1 MPDVC
6 SPWNPLCALKEGAHA
21 ALGSAAQNVVDYW
34 VEALNESLGNVMITL
49 GSFWTK
55 GTVGMD
61 VGKGS
66 PIEFMQQHMQFVAT
80 AVLVASM
87 MACGIQMI
95 VTRNNDELQR
105 LGRGVITTIIVSG
118 AGTTAITLGVA
129 AADVFSTWLMDEA
142 TQGQSA
148 NFGSVILSTASIPS
162 GGLFVVLV
170 MGGAALIANIVQIGL
185 LYLRA
190 ALLILVIAIFPV
202 VAAASASK
210 IGETWWRKLT
220 GFVIAVILYKPV
232 ATIIYALGVRVL
244 SSAAGKED
252 VADALTAYILGG
264 IFLVAAA
271 LALPP
276 LISFIMPVTAAIG
289 GGGVGVAAAGVGA
302 IASGAVNVRGNISG
316 SRAEGSGAAGG
327 AQSSDLAKGAGSSA
341 GAAKAGQAASGAAGA
356 GTAASGAAAGATGGV
371 SLIAQKAAEVAGK
384 VKDEVSSSIEDE
396 TQATGA
402 KA

>member
-118 AGTTAITLGVA
+118 AGTTAITVGVA

-170 MGGAALIANIVQIGL
+170 MGGASLIANIVQIGL

>member
-55 GTVGMD
+55 GTVGLD
-61 VGKGS
+61 VGNGS
-66 PIEFMQQHMQFVAT
+66 PIEFMQQHMQFVVT
-80 AVLVASM
+80 TVLVASM
-87 MACGIQMI
+87 MACGIQML
-95 VTRNNDELQR
+95 VTRSNDELQR
-105 LGRGVITTIIVSG
+105 LGRGVITTLIVSG
-118 AGTTAITLGVA
+118 AGTTAITVGVA
-129 AADVFSTWLMDEA
+129 AADAFSTWLMDAA
-142 TQGQSA
+142 TEGQSA
-148 NFGSVILSTASIPS
+148 SFGSVIMSTANIPS

-210 IGETWWRKLT
+210 MGENWWRKLT

-252 VADALTAYILGG
+252 IADALTAYILGG

-276 LISFIMPVTAAIG
+276 LISFIMPVTAASG
-289 GGGVGVAAAGVGA
+289 GGGLGFAAAGAGA
-302 IASGAVNVRGNISG
+302 VASGAVNVRGNVGG
-316 SRAEGSGAAGG
+316 SRAEGAGAAGG
-327 AQSSDLAKGAGSSA
+327 ASSDLAKGAGSSA

-371 SLIAQKAAEVAGK
+371 SLVAQKAAEVAGK
-384 VKDEVSSSIEDE
+384 VKAEVSSSIEEE

>member
-34 VEALNESLGNVMITL
+34 VEALNESLGKAMITL

-66 PIEFMQQHMQFVAT
+66 PIEFMQQHMQFVIM

-105 LGRGVITTIIVSG
+105 LGRGIITTIIVSG
-118 AGTTAITLGVA
+118 AGTTGVTLCVGMS
-129 AADVFSTWLMDEA
+129 DVFSTWLMDEA

-148 NFGSVILSTASIPS
+148 NFGSIILSTASIPS

-210 IGETWWRKLT
+210 IGEAWWRKLT

-252 VADALTAYILGG
+252 IADALTAYILGG

-289 GGGVGVAAAGVGA
+289 GGGAGFAAAGAGA
-302 IASGAVNVRGNISG
+302 VASGAVNVRGNISG

-384 VKDEVSSSIEDE
+384 VKGEVSSSIEDE

>member
-55 GTVGMD
+55 GTVGLD
-61 VGKGS
+61 VGNGS
-66 PIEFMQQHMQFVAT
+66 PIEFMQQHMQFVVT
-80 AVLVASM
+80 TVLVASM
-87 MACGIQMI
+87 MACGIQML
-95 VTRNNDELQR
+95 VTRSNDELQR
-105 LGRGVITTIIVSG
+105 LGRGVITTLIVSG
-118 AGTTAITLGVA
+118 AGTTAITVGVA
-129 AADVFSTWLMDEA
+129 AADAFSTWLMDAA
-142 TQGQSA
+142 TEGQSA
-148 NFGSVILSTASIPS
+148 SFGSVIMSTANIPS

-210 IGETWWRKLT
+210 MGENWWRKLT

-252 VADALTAYILGG
+252 IADALTAYILGG

-289 GGGVGVAAAGVGA
+289 GGGLGFAAAGAGA
-302 IASGAVNVRGNISG
+302 VASGAVNVRGNVGG
-316 SRAEGSGAAGG
+316 SRAEGAGAAGG
-327 AQSSDLAKGAGSSA
+327 ASSDLAKGAGSSA

-371 SLIAQKAAEVAGK
+371 SLVAQKAAEVAGK
-384 VKDEVSSSIEDE
+384 VKAEVSSSIEEE

>member
-61 VGKGS
+61 LGKGS
-66 PIEFMQQHMQFVAT
+66 PIEFMQQHMQFVVVT
-80 AVLVASM
+80 VLVASM
-87 MACGIQMI
+87 MACGIQII
-95 VTRNNDELQR
+95 VTRNNDALHR
-105 LGRGVITTIIVSG
+105 LGRGLITTIIVSG
-118 AGTTAITLGVA
+118 AGPTAVTIAVA
-129 AADVFSTWLMDEA
+129 TADVFSTWLMDAA

-148 NFGSVILSTASIPS
+148 NFGSVIMSTATIPS
-162 GGLFVVLV
+162 GGLFVVLI
-170 MGGAALIANIVQIGL
+170 MGGAALIANVIQIGL

-210 IGETWWRKLT
+210 MGENWWRKLA
-220 GFVIAVILYKPV
+220 GFVVAVILYKPV

-289 GGGVGVAAAGVGA
+289 SGGLGFAAASAGTV
-302 IASGAVNVRGNISG
+302 ASGAINVRGNVSG
-316 SRAEGSGAAGG
+316 SRAEGAGAAGG
-327 AQSSDLAKGAGSSA
+327 SSSDLAKGAGSSA
-341 GAAKAGQAASGAAGA
+341 GAAKAGQAASSSAGA
-356 GTAASGAAAGATGGV
+356 GAAASGAAAGATGGV
-371 SLIAQKAAEVAGK
+371 SLIAQKAAEVAKK
-384 VKDEVSSSIEDE
+384 VKDDVSTSIEDE

-402 KA
+402 KV

>member
-55 GTVGMD
+55 GTVSMD

-66 PIEFMQQHMQFVAT
+66 PIEFMQQHMQFVVT
-80 AVLVASM
+80 TVFVASM
-87 MACGIQMI
+87 MACGIQML

-129 AADVFSTWLMDEA
+129 AADAFSTWLMDAA

-148 NFGSVILSTASIPS
+148 SFGSVILSTASIPS

-202 VAAASASK
+202 VAATSASK
-210 IGETWWRKLT
+210 MGETWWRKLT

-244 SSAAGKED
+244 SSTTGKED

-276 LISFIMPVTAAIG
+276 LVSFIMPVTAAIG
-289 GGGVGVAAAGVGA
+289 GGGFGFAAAGAGA
-302 IASGAVNVRGNISG
+302 VASGAVNVRGNVSG

-327 AQSSDLAKGAGSSA
+327 ASSDLAKGAGSSA

-384 VKDEVSSSIEDE
+384 VKGEVSSSIEEE

>member
-66 PIEFMQQHMQFVAT
+66 PIEFMQQHMQFVVT
-80 AVLVASM
+80 TVLVASM
-87 MACGIQMI
+87 MACGIQII

-105 LGRGVITTIIVSG
+105 LGRGVIATIIVSG
-118 AGTTAITLGVA
+118 AGTTGVTLCVA
-129 AADVFSTWLMDEA
+129 AADAFSTWLMDEA

-202 VAAASASK
+202 VAATSASK
-210 IGETWWRKLT
+210 MGEAWWRKLT

-244 SSAAGKED
+244 SSATGKED

-276 LISFIMPVTAAIG
+276 LVSFIMPVTAAIG
-289 GGGVGVAAAGVGA
+289 GGGLGFAAAGAGA
-302 IASGAVNVRGNISG
+302 VASGAVNVRGNISG
-316 SRAEGSGAAGG
+316 SRAEGSGASGG
-327 AQSSDLAKGAGSSA
+327 ASSDLAKGAGSSA

-384 VKDEVSSSIEDE
+384 VKGEVSSSIEEE

>member
-61 VGKGS
+61 VGNGS
-66 PIEFMQQHMQFVAT
+66 PIEFMQQHMQFVVT
-80 AVLVASM
+80 TVLVASM
-87 MACGIQMI
+87 MACGIQML
-95 VTRNNDELQR
+95 VTRSNDELQR
-105 LGRGVITTIIVSG
+105 LGRGVITTVIVSG
-118 AGTTAITLGVA
+118 AGTIAITVGVA
-129 AADVFSTWLMDEA
+129 AADAFSTWLMDAA
-142 TQGQSA
+142 TEGQSA
-148 NFGSVILSTASIPS
+148 SFGSVIMSTANIPS

-210 IGETWWRKLT
+210 MGENWWRKLT

-252 VADALTAYILGG
+252 IADALTAYILGG

-289 GGGVGVAAAGVGA
+289 GGGLGFAAAGAGA
-302 IASGAVNVRGNISG
+302 VASGAVNVRGNVGG
-316 SRAEGSGAAGG
+316 SRAEGAGAAGG
-327 AQSSDLAKGAGSSA
+327 ASSDLAKGAGSSA

-371 SLIAQKAAEVAGK
+371 SLVAQKAAEVAGK
-384 VKDEVSSSIEDE
+384 VKAEVSSSIEEE

>member
-6 SPWNPLCALKEGAHA
+6 SPWNPLCTLKEGAHA
-21 ALGSAAQNVVDYW
+21 ALDSAAQNVVDYW
-34 VEALNESLGNVMITL
+34 VDALNESLGNVMIKL

-61 VGKGS
+61 VGEGS
-66 PIEFMQQHMQFVAT
+66 PIEFMQQHMQFVVT

-87 MACGIQMI
+87 MACGIQII

-118 AGTTAITLGVA
+118 AGTTGVTLCVGM
-129 AADVFSTWLMDEA
+129 ADAFSTWLMDEA

-210 IGETWWRKLT
+210 MGEAWWRKLT

-232 ATIIYALGVRVL
+232 ATIIYALGVCVL

-289 GGGVGVAAAGVGA
+289 GGGVGAAAAGVGA
-302 IASGAVNVRGNISG
+302 VASGAVNVRGNISG

>member
-61 VGKGS
+61 VGNGS
-66 PIEFMQQHMQFVAT
+66 PIEFMQQHMQFVVT
-80 AVLVASM
+80 TVLVASM
-87 MACGIQMI
+87 MACGIQML
-95 VTRNNDELQR
+95 VTRSNDELQR
-105 LGRGVITTIIVSG
+105 LGRGVITTLIVSG
-118 AGTTAITLGVA
+118 AGTTAITVGVA
-129 AADVFSTWLMDEA
+129 AADAFSTWLMDAA
-142 TQGQSA
+142 TEGQSA
-148 NFGSVILSTASIPS
+148 SFGSVIMSTANIPS

-210 IGETWWRKLT
+210 MGENWWRKLT

-252 VADALTAYILGG
+252 IADALTAYILGG

-289 GGGVGVAAAGVGA
+289 GGGLGFAAAGAGA
-302 IASGAVNVRGNISG
+302 VASGAVNVRGNVGG
-316 SRAEGSGAAGG
+316 SRAEGAGAAGG
-327 AQSSDLAKGAGSSA
+327 ASSDLAKGAGSSA

-371 SLIAQKAAEVAGK
+371 SLVAQKAAEVAGK
-384 VKDEVSSSIEDE
+384 VKDEVSSSIEEE

>member
-55 GTVGMD
+55 GTVGLD
-61 VGKGS
+61 VGNGS
-66 PIEFMQQHMQFVAT
+66 PIEFMQQHMQFVVT
-80 AVLVASM
+80 TVLVASM
-87 MACGIQMI
+87 MACGIQML
-95 VTRNNDELQR
+95 VTRSNDELQR
-105 LGRGVITTIIVSG
+105 LGRGVITTVIVSG
-118 AGTTAITLGVA
+118 AGTTAITVGVA
-129 AADVFSTWLMDEA
+129 AADAFSTWLMDAA
-142 TQGQSA
+142 TEGQSA
-148 NFGSVILSTASIPS
+148 SFGSVIMSTANIPS

-210 IGETWWRKLT
+210 MGENWWRKLT

-252 VADALTAYILGG
+252 IADALTAYILGG

-289 GGGVGVAAAGVGA
+289 GGGLGFAAAGAGA
-302 IASGAVNVRGNISG
+302 VASGAVNVRGNVGG
-316 SRAEGSGAAGG
+316 SRAEGAGAAGG
-327 AQSSDLAKGAGSSA
+327 ASSDLAKGAGSSA

-371 SLIAQKAAEVAGK
+371 SLVAQKAAEVAGK
-384 VKDEVSSSIEDE
+384 VKAEVSSSIEEE

>member
-61 VGKGS
+61 VGNGS
-66 PIEFMQQHMQFVAT
+66 PIEFMQQHMQFVVT
-80 AVLVASM
+80 TVLVASM
-87 MACGIQMI
+87 MACGIQML
-95 VTRNNDELQR
+95 VTRSNDELQR
-105 LGRGVITTIIVSG
+105 LGRGVITTVIVSG
-118 AGTTAITLGVA
+118 AGTIAITVGVA
-129 AADVFSTWLMDEA
+129 AADAFSTWLMDAA
-142 TQGQSA
+142 TEGQSA
-148 NFGSVILSTASIPS
+148 SFGSVIMSTANIPS

-210 IGETWWRKLT
+210 MGENWWRKLT

-252 VADALTAYILGG
+252 IADALTAYILGG

-289 GGGVGVAAAGVGA
+289 GGGLRFAAAGAGA
-302 IASGAVNVRGNISG
+302 VASGAVNVRGNVGG
-316 SRAEGSGAAGG
+316 SRAEGAGAAGG
-327 AQSSDLAKGAGSSA
+327 ASSDLAKGAGSSA

-371 SLIAQKAAEVAGK
+371 SLVAQKAAEVAGK
-384 VKDEVSSSIEDE
+384 VKDEVSSSIEEE

>member
-61 VGKGS
+61 VGNGS
-66 PIEFMQQHMQFVAT
+66 PIEFMQQHMQFVVT
-80 AVLVASM
+80 TVLVASM
-87 MACGIQMI
+87 MACGIQML
-95 VTRNNDELQR
+95 VTRSNDELQR
-105 LGRGVITTIIVSG
+105 LGRGVITTVIVSG
-118 AGTTAITLGVA
+118 AGTTVITVGVA
-129 AADVFSTWLMDEA
+129 AADAFSTWLMDAA
-142 TQGQSA
+142 TEGQSA
-148 NFGSVILSTASIPS
+148 SFGSVIMSTANIPS

-170 MGGAALIANIVQIGL
+170 MGGAALIANIVQIGM

-210 IGETWWRKLT
+210 MGENWWRKLT

-252 VADALTAYILGG
+252 IADALTAYILGG

-289 GGGVGVAAAGVGA
+289 GGGLGFAAAGAGA
-302 IASGAVNVRGNISG
+302 VASGAVNVRGNVGG
-316 SRAEGSGAAGG
+316 SRAEGAGAAGG
-327 AQSSDLAKGAGSSA
+327 ASSDLAKGAGSSA

-371 SLIAQKAAEVAGK
+371 SLVAQKAAEVAGK
-384 VKDEVSSSIEDE
+384 AKDEVSSSLEEE

>member
-66 PIEFMQQHMQFVAT
+66 PIEFMQQHMQFFAT
-80 AVLVASM
+80 TVLVASM
-87 MACGIQMI
+87 MACGIQML

-105 LGRGVITTIIVSG
+105 LGRGVITTIVVSG
-118 AGTTAITLGVA
+118 AGTTAVTVGVA
-129 AADVFSTWLMDEA
+129 AADAFSTWLMDAA

-202 VAAASASK
+202 VAASSASK
-210 IGETWWRKLT
+210 MGETWWRKLT

-244 SSAAGKED
+244 SSATGKED

-276 LISFIMPVTAAIG
+276 LVSFIMPVTAAIG
-289 GGGVGVAAAGVGA
+289 GGGFGVAAAGAGA
-302 IASGAVNVRGNISG
+302 VASGAVNVRGNVSG
-316 SRAEGSGAAGG
+316 SRAEGAGAAGG

-356 GTAASGAAAGATGGV
+356 GSAASGAAAGATGGA
-371 SLIAQKAAEVAGK
+371 SLVAQKAAEVAGK
-384 VKDEVSSSIEDE
+384 VKGEVSSSIEEE

>member
-34 VEALNESLGNVMITL
+34 VEALNESLGKVMITL

-66 PIEFMQQHMQFVAT
+66 TIEFMQQHMQFVIMAI
-80 AVLVASM
+80 LVASM

-118 AGTTAITLGVA
+118 AGTTGVTLCVGM
-129 AADVFSTWLMDEA
+129 ADVFSTWLMDEA

-210 IGETWWRKLT
+210 MGEAWWRKLT

-289 GGGVGVAAAGVGA
+289 GGGAGFAAAGAGVV
-302 IASGAVNVRGNISG
+302 ASGAVNVRGNISG

-327 AQSSDLAKGAGSSA
+327 VQSSDLAKGAGSSA

-384 VKDEVSSSIEDE
+384 VKGEVSSSIEDE

>member
-66 PIEFMQQHMQFVAT
+66 PIEFMQQHMQFVVT
-80 AVLVASM
+80 TVLVASM
-87 MACGIQMI
+87 MACGIQML
-95 VTRNNDELQR
+95 VTRSNDELQR
-105 LGRGVITTIIVSG
+105 LGRGVITTVIVSG
-118 AGTTAITLGVA
+118 AGTIAITVGVA
-129 AADVFSTWLMDEA
+129 AADAFSTWLMDAA
-142 TQGQSA
+142 TEGQSA
-148 NFGSVILSTASIPS
+148 SFGSVIMSTANIPS

-210 IGETWWRKLT
+210 MGENWWRKLT

-252 VADALTAYILGG
+252 IADALTAYILGG

-289 GGGVGVAAAGVGA
+289 GGGLGFAAAGAGA
-302 IASGAVNVRGNISG
+302 VASGAVNVRGNVGG
-316 SRAEGSGAAGG
+316 SRAEGAGAAGG
-327 AQSSDLAKGAGSSA
+327 ASSDLAKGAGSSA

-371 SLIAQKAAEVAGK
+371 SLVAQKAAEVAGK
-384 VKDEVSSSIEDE
+384 VKDEVSSSIEEE

>member
-61 VGKGS
+61 VGNGS
-66 PIEFMQQHMQFVAT
+66 PIEFMQQHMQFVVT
-80 AVLVASM
+80 TVLVASM
-87 MACGIQMI
+87 MACGIQML
-95 VTRNNDELQR
+95 VTRSNDELQR
-105 LGRGVITTIIVSG
+105 LGRGVITTVIVSG
-118 AGTTAITLGVA
+118 AGTTAITVGVA
-129 AADVFSTWLMDEA
+129 AADAFSTWLMDAA
-142 TQGQSA
+142 TEGQSA
-148 NFGSVILSTASIPS
+148 SFGSVIMSTANIPS

-210 IGETWWRKLT
+210 MGENWWRKLT

-252 VADALTAYILGG
+252 IADALTAYILGG

-289 GGGVGVAAAGVGA
+289 GGGLGFAAAGAGA
-302 IASGAVNVRGNISG
+302 VASGAVNVRGNVGG
-316 SRAEGSGAAGG
+316 SRAEGAGAAGG
-327 AQSSDLAKGAGSSA
+327 ASSDLAKGAGSSA

-371 SLIAQKAAEVAGK
+371 SLVAQKAAEVAGK
-384 VKDEVSSSIEDE
+384 VKDEVSSSIEEE

>member
-66 PIEFMQQHMQFVAT
+66 PIEFMQQHMQFFAT
-80 AVLVASM
+80 TVLIASM
-87 MACGIQMI
+87 MACGIQML

-105 LGRGVITTIIVSG
+105 LGRGVITTIVVSG
-118 AGTTAITLGVA
+118 AGTTAVTVGVA
-129 AADVFSTWLMDEA
+129 AADAFSTWLMDAA

-202 VAAASASK
+202 VAASSASK
-210 IGETWWRKLT
+210 MGETWWRKLT

-244 SSAAGKED
+244 SSATGKED

-276 LISFIMPVTAAIG
+276 LVSFIMPVTAAIG
-289 GGGVGVAAAGVGA
+289 GGGFGFAAAGAGA
-302 IASGAVNVRGNISG
+302 VASGAVNVRGNVSG
-316 SRAEGSGAAGG
+316 SRAEGAGAAGG

-356 GTAASGAAAGATGGV
+356 GSAASGAAAGATGGA
-371 SLIAQKAAEVAGK
+371 SLVAQKAAEVAGK
-384 VKDEVSSSIEDE
+384 VKGEVSSSIEEE

>member
-1 MPDVC
+1 MPDTC
-6 SPWNPLCALKEGAHA
+6 LPWNPLCAVKEGAHA
-21 ALGSAAQNVVDYW
+21 VVGSATQNAIDTW
-34 VEALNESLGNVMITL
+34 INALNKTLGNVMITL

-66 PIEFMQQHMQFVAT
+66 PIEFMQQHMQFVVGT
-80 AVLVASM
+80 VLVASM
-87 MACGIQMI
+87 MACGMQMLFA
-95 VTRNNDELQR
+95 RSNDALQR

-118 AGTTAITLGVA
+118 AGTALLTAGVA
-129 AADVFSTWLMDEA
+129 GADSFSMWLMDAA
-142 TQGQSA
+142 TEGQSA
-148 NFGSVILSTASIPS
+148 SFGSAIMSTASLPA

-170 MGGAALIANIVQIGL
+170 LGGAALVANIIQIGL

-202 VAAASASK
+202 VAAASASEM
-210 IGETWWRKLT
+210 GRAWWRKLV
-220 GFVIAVILYKPV
+220 GFVLAVILYKPI

-244 SSAAGKED
+244 SSSTGKED
-252 VADALTAYILGG
+252 TADALTAYILGG
-264 IFLVAAA
+264 IFLIAAA

-276 LISFIMPVTAAIG
+276 LISFLMPVTSAIG
-289 GGGVGVAAAGVGA
+289 GGGLGIAAAGAGT
-302 IASGAVNVRGNISG
+302 IASGAINVRGHVGG
-316 SRAEGSGAAGG
+316 SRAEGAGAAGG
-327 AQSSDLAKGAGSSA
+327 KTSDLAKGAGSSA

-356 GTAASGAAAGATGGV
+356 GTAASGAAAGATGGA

-384 VKDEVSSSIEDE
+384 VKDEVSSSIEEE

-402 KA
+402 KV

>member
-1 MPDVC
+1 M
-6 SPWNPLCALKEGAHA
+6 KEGAHA

-61 VGKGS
+61 VGNGS
-66 PIEFMQQHMQFVAT
+66 PIEFMQQHMQFVVT
-80 AVLVASM
+80 TVLVASM
-87 MACGIQMI
+87 MACGIQML
-95 VTRNNDELQR
+95 VTRSNDELQR
-105 LGRGVITTIIVSG
+105 LGRGVITTVIVSG
-118 AGTTAITLGVA
+118 AGTIAITVGVA
-129 AADVFSTWLMDEA
+129 AADAFSTWLMDAA
-142 TQGQSA
+142 TEGQSA
-148 NFGSVILSTASIPS
+148 SFGSVIMSTANIPS

-210 IGETWWRKLT
+210 MGENWWRKLT

-252 VADALTAYILGG
+252 IADALTAYILGG

-289 GGGVGVAAAGVGA
+289 GGGLGFAAAGAGA
-302 IASGAVNVRGNISG
+302 VASGAVNVRGNVGG
-316 SRAEGSGAAGG
+316 SRAEGAGAAGG
-327 AQSSDLAKGAGSSA
+327 ASSDLAKGAGSSA

-371 SLIAQKAAEVAGK
+371 SLVAQKAAEVAGK
-384 VKDEVSSSIEDE
+384 VKDEVSSSIEEE

>member
-61 VGKGS
+61 VGNGS
-66 PIEFMQQHMQFVAT
+66 PIEFMQQHMQFVVT
-80 AVLVASM
+80 TVLVASM
-87 MACGIQMI
+87 MACGIQML
-95 VTRNNDELQR
+95 VTRSNDELQR
-105 LGRGVITTIIVSG
+105 LGRGVITTLIVSG
-118 AGTTAITLGVA
+118 AGTTAITVGVA
-129 AADVFSTWLMDEA
+129 AADAFSTWLMDAA
-142 TQGQSA
+142 TEGQSA
-148 NFGSVILSTASIPS
+148 SFGSVIMSTANIPS

-210 IGETWWRKLT
+210 MGENWWRKLT

-252 VADALTAYILGG
+252 IADALTAYILGG

-289 GGGVGVAAAGVGA
+289 GGGLGFAAAGAGA
-302 IASGAVNVRGNISG
+302 VASGAVNVRGNVGG
-316 SRAEGSGAAGG
+316 SRAEGAGAAGG
-327 AQSSDLAKGAGSSA
+327 ASSDLAKGAGSSA

-371 SLIAQKAAEVAGK
+371 SLVAQKAAEVAGK
-384 VKDEVSSSIEDE
+384 VKAEVSSSIEEE

>member
-1 MPDVC
+1 M
-6 SPWNPLCALKEGAHA
+6 KEGAHA
-21 ALGSAAQNVVDYW
+21 ALGSVAQNVVDYW
-34 VEALNESLGNVMITL
+34 VEALNESLGKVMITL

-66 PIEFMQQHMQFVAT
+66 PIEFMQQHMQFVIM

-118 AGTTAITLGVA
+118 AGTTGVTLCVGM
-129 AADVFSTWLMDEA
+129 ADVFSTWLMDEA

-210 IGETWWRKLT
+210 IGEAWWRKLA
-220 GFVIAVILYKPV
+220 GFIIAVILYKPV

-252 VADALTAYILGG
+252 IADALTAYILGG

-276 LISFIMPVTAAIG
+276 LISFIMPVTASIG
-289 GGGVGVAAAGVGA
+289 GGGAGFAAAGAGA

-327 AQSSDLAKGAGSSA
+327 AQSSDLAKGAGASA
-341 GAAKAGQAASGAAGA
+341 GAAKAGQAASSAAGA
-356 GTAASGAAAGATGGV
+356 GSAASGAAAGATGGV
-371 SLIAQKAAEVAGK
+371 SLIAQKAAEIAGK
-384 VKDEVSSSIEDE
+384 VKGEVSSSIEEE

>member
-55 GTVGMD
+55 GTVGLD
-61 VGKGS
+61 VGNGS
-66 PIEFMQQHMQFVAT
+66 PIEFMQQHMQFVVT
-80 AVLVASM
+80 TVLVASM
-87 MACGIQMI
+87 MACGIQML
-95 VTRNNDELQR
+95 VTRSNDELQR
-105 LGRGVITTIIVSG
+105 LGRGVITTLIVSG
-118 AGTTAITLGVA
+118 AGTTAITVGVA
-129 AADVFSTWLMDEA
+129 AADAFSTWLMDAA
-142 TQGQSA
+142 TEGQSA
-148 NFGSVILSTASIPS
+148 SFGSVIMSTANIPS

-210 IGETWWRKLT
+210 MGENWWRKLT

-252 VADALTAYILGG
+252 IADALTAYILGG

-289 GGGVGVAAAGVGA
+289 GGGLGFAAAGAGA
-302 IASGAVNVRGNISG
+302 VASGAVNVRGNVGG
-316 SRAEGSGAAGG
+316 SRAEGAGAAGG
-327 AQSSDLAKGAGSSA
+327 ASSDLAKGAGSSA

-371 SLIAQKAAEVAGK
+371 SLVA
-384 VKDEVSSSIEDE
+384 
-396 TQATGA
+396 
-402 KA
+402 

>member
-1 MPDVC
+1 M
-6 SPWNPLCALKEGAHA
+6 
-21 ALGSAAQNVVDYW
+21 
-34 VEALNESLGNVMITL
+34 
-49 GSFWTK
+49 
-55 GTVGMD
+55 
-61 VGKGS
+61 
-66 PIEFMQQHMQFVAT
+66 
-80 AVLVASM
+80 
-87 MACGIQMI
+87 
-95 VTRNNDELQR
+95 
-105 LGRGVITTIIVSG
+105 
-118 AGTTAITLGVA
+118 
-129 AADVFSTWLMDEA
+129 
-142 TQGQSA
+142 
-148 NFGSVILSTASIPS
+148 
-162 GGLFVVLV
+162 
-170 MGGAALIANIVQIGL
+170 
-185 LYLRA
+185 
-190 ALLILVIAIFPV
+190 
-202 VAAASASK
+202 
-210 IGETWWRKLT
+210 
-220 GFVIAVILYKPV
+220 ILYKPV

-276 LISFIMPVTAAIG
+276 LVSFIMPVTAAIG

-302 IASGAVNVRGNISG
+302 VASGAVNVRGNISG
-316 SRAEGSGAAGG
+316 SRAEGRAEGSGAAGG

-384 VKDEVSSSIEDE
+384 VKDEVSSSIEEE

>member
-61 VGKGS
+61 VGNGS
-66 PIEFMQQHMQFVAT
+66 PIEFMQQHMQFVVT
-80 AVLVASM
+80 TVLVASM
-87 MACGIQMI
+87 MACGIQML
-95 VTRNNDELQR
+95 VTRSNDELQR
-105 LGRGVITTIIVSG
+105 LGRGVITTVIVSG
-118 AGTTAITLGVA
+118 AGTIAITVGVA
-129 AADVFSTWLMDEA
+129 AADAFSTWLMDAA
-142 TQGQSA
+142 TEGQSA
-148 NFGSVILSTASIPS
+148 SFGSVIMSTANIPS

-210 IGETWWRKLT
+210 MGENWWRKLT

-252 VADALTAYILGG
+252 IADALTAYILGG

-289 GGGVGVAAAGVGA
+289 GGGLGFAAAGAGA
-302 IASGAVNVRGNISG
+302 VASGAVNVRGNVGG
-316 SRAEGSGAAGG
+316 SRAEGAGAAGG
-327 AQSSDLAKGAGSSA
+327 ASSDLAKGAGSSA

-371 SLIAQKAAEVAGK
+371 SLVAQKAAEVAGK
-384 VKDEVSSSIEDE
+384 VKDEVSSSIEEE